1 MSRAVRYQPGFND
14 FNDGPPNSGSAGF
27 EFRANDKLNHGLW
40 VSNSAHNG
48 KMKWVLFL
56 ASYVKFNVE

>member
-48 KMKWVLFL
+48 KDEMGFIFGFL
-56 ASYVKFNVE
+56 CQVQC